1 MRFFLFGIF
10 FSALVFSFGQSN
22 FETVRLP
29 LPKKAN
35 YKFSQVEPS
44 IAIDPNNTNH
54 IAAGSVLSDY
64 YYSLNGGEKWKSKTL
79 KSKFGVFGDP
89 VLMFDNKS
97 RLYYFHLANYS
108 KSSMLDRIVCQSAR
122 KLSKRFNNGTSP
134 SPNGLKV
141 QDKHWTVLNRE
152 NNEIYMTWTQFDAY
166 KSNDIEDSSIILFS
180 KSCNQGKSW
189 SQPIRISRFG
199 GDCLDSDN
207 TVEGAIP
214 AVGPNGEIYV
224 VWTGP
229 KGLVFQKSIDGG
241 NTWLNEELQII
252 KQYGGWDLTIPGIF
266 RSNGFPIVKCDL
278 SHGPNRGTIYINFC
292 DQKNGVED
300 TDSWLIKSKDG
311 GQTWSKRLKVNQD
324 NSGKHQFFSWFTID
338 QSSGYLYFVYYDRR
352 NYSNLETDVYLS
364 VSRDGGNTFFDTRI
378 SKKSFLP
385 DSNLFFGDY
394 INIDA
399 VSGVIRPIWT
409 RVDEGHI
416 SLWIALIEEK
426 DLLNIH

>member
-1 MRFFLFGIF
+1 MRFLLFGIF
-10 FSALVFSFGQSN
+10 FSFLVFSFAQST

-29 LPKKAN
+29 LPKKAI

-64 YYSLNGGEKWKSKTL
+64 YYSVNGGEKWKSKTL

-108 KSSMLDRIVCQSAR
+108 KSSKLDRIVCQSAR
-122 KLSKRFNNGTSP
+122 KLSKRFNNGTYP

-141 QDKHWTVLNRE
+141 QDKHWAVLNRK
-152 NNEIYMTWTQFDAY
+152 NNEIYMTWTQFDSY
-166 KSNDIEDSSIILFS
+166 KSNDIKDSSIILFS

-189 SQPIRISRFG
+189 STPIRISRFG

-214 AVGPNGEIYV
+214 SVGPNGEIYV

-229 KGLVFQKSIDGG
+229 KGLVFQKSLDGG
-241 NTWLNEELQII
+241 DTWLNEEFQII

-266 RSNGFPIVKCDL
+266 RSNGLPIVKCDL
-278 SHGPNRGTIYINFC
+278 SNGPNRGTIYINFC
-292 DQKNGVED
+292 DQKSGEDD
-300 TDSWLIKSKDG
+300 TDSWLIKSDDG
-311 GQTWSKRLKVNQD
+311 GQSWSKRIKVNQD
-324 NSGKHQFFSWFTID
+324 ESGKHQFFSWFTID

-416 SLWIALIEEK
+416 SLWIALIEE
-426 DLLNIH
+426 DNLLNK